1 MKGIPWLYRFYRW
14 GWSGMDLL
22 FPPMCGGCGQIGSRW
37 CEICKG
43 RVARIREPFCTKCG
57 TPTLNNNI
65 CEKCLSNPPIYSAL
79 RSWAGFESPVRDA
92 LLAVKYHRNI
102 GLADAI
108 ATDMLEFA
116 RSLQW
121 TMEILIPVPS
131 GAARLR
137 ERGYNQVALIA
148 RPLAYELGVA
158 YAPNGLRR
166 ARETRSQVGLN
177 VSERR
182 ENVRG
187 AYRAD
192 PSVVER
198 KSILLMDDVATT
210 GATISAC
217 AEALVAAGAT
227 EVRALTVARAHAR
240 HDLNRV

>member
-1 MKGIPWLYRFYRW
+1 M
-14 GWSGMDLL
+14 
-22 FPPMCGGCGQIGSRW
+22 
-37 CEICKG
+37 
-43 RVARIREPFCTKCG
+43 
-57 TPTLNNNI
+57 
-65 CEKCLSNPPIYSAL
+65 
-79 RSWAGFESPVRDA
+79 RDA

-108 ATDMLEFA
+108 ATDMLGFA

-121 TMEILIPVPS
+121 MMEMLIPVPS
-131 GAARLR
+131 GAMRLR

-177 VSERR
+177 ASERR

-198 KSILLMDDVATT
+198 KSILLIDDVATT

-227 EVRALTVARAHAR
+227 EVRALTIARAHAR
-240 HDLNRV
+240 HDLDRV